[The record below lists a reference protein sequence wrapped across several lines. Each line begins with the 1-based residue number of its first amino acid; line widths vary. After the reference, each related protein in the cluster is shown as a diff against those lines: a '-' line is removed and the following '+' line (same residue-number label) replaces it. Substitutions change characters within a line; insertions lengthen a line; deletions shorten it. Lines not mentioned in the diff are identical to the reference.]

1 MEPNSPPPPAK
12 LNWPI
17 FFIVLCAPV
26 VLTIVAVQLKRTG
39 QDLAPFIAVLGG
51 GLSGI
56 ICGAMLGRRIGSTT
70 GIKIALAFTFALMII
85 PVCVGMSCFGCL
97 VSGFKLDFR

>member
-1 MEPNSPPPPAK
+1 MESNAQPTAAK

-26 VLTIVAVQLKRTG
+26 VVTVIAVHFGRTG
-39 QDLAPFIAVLGG
+39 QDAATAIAILGG
-51 GLSGI
+51 ALGGI
-56 ICGAMLGRRIGSTT
+56 ICGAMLGRRIGTSA
-70 GIKIALAFTFALMII
+70 GMKIAMSFVFALMII